1 MNTTPSITD
10 TVMNMFSQSIQV
22 LTKPSVETFE
32 QYENK
37 GTLRDAVI
45 YVLIAAVIT
54 GLFSLGSG
62 LGAFLNGIIGTL
74 VGFLIFTYLVYYIGK
89 IQGGTGS
96 LDNVA
101 YTFALFW
108 APINVLVAVISLIL
122 LITLIGIFLIPFLT
136 IGALVISVYFAYLA
150 VQSSMNL
157 RESGKTWIT
166 LAVAFV
172 GTLIASM
179 VIAGILR

>member
-10 TVMNMFSQSIQV
+10 TVMNMVSQSIQV

-37 GTLRDAVI
+37 GTLREAVI

-54 GLFSLGSG
+54 GIFNLGSG
-62 LGAFLNGIIGTL
+62 LGAFLNGIIGTI
-74 VGFLIFTYLVYYIGK
+74 VGFLIFTYLVHYVGK
-89 IQGGTGS
+89 TQGGTGS

-108 APINVLVAVISLIL
+108 APINVMVAVVSLIL
-122 LITLIGIFLIPFLT
+122 LITLIGIFLIPLLA
-136 IGALVISVYFAYLA
+136 IGALVINVYFAYLA

-157 RESGKTWIT
+157 RESGKIWIT

-179 VIAGILR
+179 IIAGILR

>member
-1 MNTTPSITD
+1 MNPTPSITD
-10 TVMNMFSQSIQV
+10 TVMNMVSQSIQV

-37 GTLRDAVI
+37 GTLREAVI
-45 YVLIAAVIT
+45 YVLVAAVIT
-54 GLFSLGSG
+54 GLFSLSG
-62 LGAFLNGIIGTL
+62 GVGAFLNGIIGTI
-74 VGFLIFTYLVYYIGK
+74 VGFLVFTYLVHYVGK
-89 IQGGTGS
+89 SQGGTGT

-108 APINVLVAVISLIL
+108 APINVLIAVVSLIL
-122 LITLIGIFLIPFLT
+122 IISIIGIFLVPLLVVA
-136 IGALVISVYFAYLA
+136 ALVINVYFAYLA

-157 RESGKTWIT
+157 RESGKIWIT

-172 GTLIASM
+172 GTLLASM
-179 VIAGILR
+179 LIAAILR

>member
-10 TVMNMFSQSIQV
+10 TVMNMVSQSIQV